1 MKVEVRDLS
10 STRKEM
16 EILVPKEDVQKISD
30 EVYHEVA
37 SAAAVKGFRKGKA
50 PRHILKMYY
59 GDYIKGELSKKLV
72 NENFEKAAK
81 EKELFVVSMPEVE
94 NDEPQDGQDFKF
106 TAKFDVKPEIKPEKY
121 TGFELKQINYEVTDK
136 EVDDVLNRLKE
147 HYATIEDVTDPDY
160 AAGEG
165 DYVIT
170 DITCEANPKL
180 NRSKMTIEAGMRSF
194 FPGLE
199 KAVLGKKA
207 ADAFDSQVEFPESHF
222 MEEVRGQTVTVALT
236 IGSIKR
242 RIMPELDDEFAK
254 KVREE
259 VSGLDALKDAI
270 REDLI
275 QRAQE
280 RTKNQIHKEIA
291 EKLLEANA
299 FDVPESMVKLQA
311 AMMLQGMNQRLSAQ
325 GVQMRDI
332 FPDATALREE
342 TLATSEKTLRQAM
355 LVEAIAKEQGLEA
368 SDEDLDKELGVMAK
382 QYNLPVDN
390 VRQALVEQD
399 RLEEIRFNA
408 LEKKVYE
415 YIISQS
421 TITEETQKM
430 EEGEA

>member
-59 GDYIKGELSKKLV
+59 GEYIKGELSKKLV

-81 EKELFVVSMPEVE
+81 EKELFVVSLPEVE

-121 TGFELKQINYEVTDK
+121 TGFELKRINYEVTDK
-136 EVDDVLNRLKE
+136 EVQDVLDRLRE
-147 HYATIEDVTDPDY
+147 HYATIEDVTDTDY
-160 AAGEG
+160 ASAQG
-165 DYVIT
+165 DYVIA

-180 NRSKMTIEAGMRSF
+180 NRSKMTIEAGTRSF

-207 ADAFDSQVEFPESHF
+207 AEAFDATVEFPDTHF
-222 MEEVRGQTVTVALT
+222 LEEMRGQTVNVALVVNA
-236 IGSIKR
+236 IKR

-259 VSGLDALKDAI
+259 VNGLQALKDAV

-275 QRAQE
+275 QRSHE
-280 RTKNQIHKEIA
+280 RTKTQMHKEIA
-291 EKLLEANA
+291 EKLLEANS
-299 FDVPESMVKLQA
+299 FEVPESMVKLQA
-311 AMMLQGMNQRLSAQ
+311 AMMIQGMNQRLTAQ
-325 GVQMRDI
+325 GVKMHDV
-332 FPDATALREE
+332 FPDAAALREE
-342 TLATSEKTLRQAM
+342 SLSTSEKTLRQAM
-355 LVEAIAKEQGLEA
+355 LVEAIAKEQSLEA
-368 SDEDLDKELGVMAK
+368 TDEDLDNELGVMAK
-382 QYNLPVDN
+382 QYNLPVEN
-390 VRQALVEQD
+390 VRSALVEQD

-430 EEGEA
+430 EEGQA